1 MEYTF
6 WSALVQLTQLQQL
19 YAGMMLEKALP
30 PGIERTEIRRRIREA
45 QQQCAVVRAL
55 IEETHVLESDT

>member
-1 MEYTF
+1 MEHTL
-6 WSALVQLTQLQQL
+6 WLAVIQLTQLQEL
-19 YAGMMLEKALP
+19 YGGLMIEKALP
-30 PGIERTEIRRRIREA
+30 PGIERAEIRRRIREA

>member
-19 YAGMMLEKALP
+19 YAGMMLEKAFP
-30 PGIERTEIRRRIREA
+30 PGIERAEIRRRIREA
-45 QQQCAVVRAL
+45 QPQCAVIRAL

>member
-30 PGIERTEIRRRIREA
+30 PGIERNAIQRRIREA
-45 QQQCAVVRAL
+45 QQQCAVIRAL
-55 IEETHVLESDT
+55 IEEIHVLESDT